1 MITGPKYKI
10 CRRLGPGV
18 YEKCQTQKFT
28 ISEAGRGKVR
38 RRKTMSDYGNQLLD
52 KQRIRF
58 SYGLSERQFAKYV
71 KEAMK
76 SHGSATN
83 HLFEKVETRLDNT
96 IYRLGL
102 AHTRALSRQM
112 VTHGH
117 FTVNGKRVNVPSFQ
131 VKPGDKISI
140 REGSRNKALFQDLA
154 KKLKGHINP
163 EWLRFDIEKNL
174 AEVLGRPKMVAGEML
189 NFPSVIE
196 FYSR

>member
-1 MITGPKYKI
+1 MWWSKVLVQAENLPSELLWPEASRSEQSATGRQCRITGRSRRSQGGYNNLIFFKNMITGAKYKI

-102 AHTRALSRQM
+102 AH
-112 VTHGH
+112 
-117 FTVNGKRVNVPSFQ
+117 
-131 VKPGDKISI
+131 
-140 REGSRNKALFQDLA
+140 
-154 KKLKGHINP
+154 
-163 EWLRFDIEKNL
+163 
-174 AEVLGRPKMVAGEML
+174 
-189 NFPSVIE
+189 
-196 FYSR
+196 